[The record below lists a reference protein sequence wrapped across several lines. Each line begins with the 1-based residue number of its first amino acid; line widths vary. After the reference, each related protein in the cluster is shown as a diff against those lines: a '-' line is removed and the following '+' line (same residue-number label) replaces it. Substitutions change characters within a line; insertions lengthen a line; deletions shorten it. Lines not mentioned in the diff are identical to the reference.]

1 MPTKRIAGVPGL
13 PVPMSVNVCVL
24 RCPREIREMTDA
36 RGHRGEA
43 SGLSAS
49 QGFERYLVPCSVEVD
64 FEQNSDSLAQLTSAS
79 GQEDRKACM
88 TGQDEDM
95 RCSWPWG
102 LRSSSEVGS
111 WWGRGPLLVRGQV
124 SRTSDLRVWG
134 PQGLRP
140 ESSHRSGET
149 RARAEQFWTGV
160 MRVGERAPGGTWPGP
175 SSPAPNA

>member
-1 MPTKRIAGVPGL
+1 MGPWTATGAYTQICVP
-13 PVPMSVNVCVL
+13 
-24 RCPREIREMTDA
+24 
-36 RGHRGEA
+36 
-43 SGLSAS
+43 
-49 QGFERYLVPCSVEVD
+49 
-64 FEQNSDSLAQLTSAS
+64 SLAPFDVLVTPVQLTRAS
-79 GQEDRKACM
+79 GQEDRKACV

-95 RCSWPWG
+95 GCSWPRG

-111 WWGRGPLLVRGQV
+111 WWGRGPLLVRRQV

-140 ESSHRSGET
+140 ESSHRSGAVRGQRHDWRASALAGSFHYLPPASPAPRHLAGET

>member
-1 MPTKRIAGVPGL
+1 MGPWTATSAYTQICVPSL
-13 PVPMSVNVCVL
+13 APCDVL
-24 RCPREIREMTDA
+24 VTP
-36 RGHRGEA
+36 
-43 SGLSAS
+43 
-49 QGFERYLVPCSVEVD
+49 
-64 FEQNSDSLAQLTSAS
+64 AQLTSAS

-140 ESSHRSGET
+140 ESSHRSGAVRGQRHDWRASASAGSFPHYLPAASPAPRHLSGET